1 MVVSNMEQSK
11 MTKTKSFTQ
20 RNHFSTEEL
29 EKIINE
35 LLDKHFK
42 VYNRLAEI

>member
-1 MVVSNMEQSK
+1 MVYDSMVQSK
-11 MTKTKSFTQ
+11 MTKTETFVQKDSFTEKE
-20 RNHFSTEEL
+20 FEEA
-29 EKIINE
+29 INR